1 MNFIRALILLLLLL
15 VSTWII
21 YCFITLPDLSGLGN
35 KTRDPSISVL
45 DDNREIIGSSGD
57 VYAGSS
63 NFSEISENLIRTVVF
78 VEDKRFYSH
87 FGLDIRGL
95 IRAIF
100 YNLKEAR
107 YAQGASTITQQLSKL
122 IFLDSKKT
130 LSRKM
135 RELIIAFY
143 LEYKFTKEDILS
155 MYLNRAYFGSGL
167 YGVKA
172 ASRRYF
178 ASSPEKLN
186 LAESAILAGSL
197 KAPSRL
203 SFLINKDLNIKRAKL
218 IINLLY
224 KENIISES
232 ENILANKNLNS
243 LLLVRKDS
251 EQVKARYFIDWIYT
265 QTPDEILR
273 SKKDLLIKSTLNS
286 RIQKI
291 VNEVVELKL
300 ESENKNIQVAVI
312 VMNYEGAVKAM
323 KGGKDWHFSK
333 FNRATQSKRQVG
345 SIFKTYVYLAALN
358 KGTSINQIMLDTP
371 IVGKEWSP
379 KNFGNKYEGRISIK
393 RAFAKSSNVVAVKLS
408 DMVGRD
414 LIIEEVRKLGVTS
427 KIPNELSMP
436 LGVAAMSLL
445 EVVGSYVPICGEGKP
460 IIPYGIEEINLR
472 NGDSYWKRIKPER
485 KKIISYK
492 VNNNMKRLL
501 REVITKGTGKQLS
514 KLPFTVLGKTGT
526 TQNNRDAWFL
536 GCSKGYVI
544 GVWNGRDD
552 DKSMKNVFGSTLPL
566 SIYKSIAKR
575 I

>member
-1 MNFIRALILLLLLL
+1 MKIIRVIILFLFLSVLLW
-15 VSTWII
+15 VS
-21 YCFITLPDLSGLGN
+21 YCIFTLPDLSGLGN
-35 KTRDPSISVL
+35 KTRSPSISVL
-45 DDNREIIGSSGD
+45 DDNRKIMGSSGD
-57 VYAGSS
+57 VYAGSI
-63 NFSEISENLIRTVVF
+63 NYKGISDNLIKTVVF
-78 VEDKRFYSH
+78 IEDKRFYDH
-87 FGLDIRGL
+87 FGLDLKGIF
-95 IRAIF
+95 RAIF
-100 YNLKEAR
+100 YNIKEAR

-135 RELIIAFY
+135 RELMIAFY

-178 ASSPEKLN
+178 SSSPKKLN
-186 LAESAILAGSL
+186 FAESAILAGSL
-197 KAPSRL
+197 KAPSKL
-203 SFLINKDLNIKRAKL
+203 SFLVNKDLNIKRAKL
-218 IINLLY
+218 IISLLY

-232 ENILANKNLNS
+232 EKNLANNNLDS
-243 LLLVRKDS
+243 LLLERKDF
-251 EQVKARYFIDWIYT
+251 EKVKARYFIDWIYT

-300 ESENKNIQVAVI
+300 ESRDKNIQVAVI

-323 KGGKDWHFSK
+323 KGGKDWNSSK

-358 KGTSINQIMLDTP
+358 KGISINKTMLDTP
-371 IVGKEWSP
+371 IVGQEWSP

-408 DMVGRD
+408 DMTGRD

-436 LGVAAMSLL
+436 LGVATMSLL

-501 REVITKGTGKQLS
+501 RQVIAEGTGKQLS

-566 SIYKSIAKR
+566 SIYKNIAER

>member
-1 MNFIRALILLLLLL
+1 MKFIRLSILLLLL
-15 VSTWII
+15 SAIIWII

-45 DDNREIIGSSGD
+45 DDNRKIIGSTGD

-63 NFSEISENLIRTVVF
+63 NFSEISENLIKTVVF
-78 VEDKRFYSH
+78 VEDKRFYNH
-87 FGLDIRGL
+87 FGIDMRGL

-135 RELIIAFY
+135 RELIIALY
-143 LEYKFTKEDILS
+143 LEYSFTKEDILT

-178 ASSPEKLN
+178 SSSPKKLT
-186 LAESAILAGSL
+186 LAESAILAGTL
-197 KAPSRL
+197 KAPSKL
-203 SFLINKDLNIKRAKL
+203 SFLTNKDLSIKRATL
-218 IINLLY
+218 IINLLF
-224 KENIISES
+224 KENVISES
-232 ENILANKNLNS
+232 EKILANKNLASFSAQRKNTN
-243 LLLVRKDS
+243 LVKT
-251 EQVKARYFIDWIYT
+251 RYFIDWIYT
-265 QTPDEILR
+265 QTPDETLNT
-273 SKKDLLIKSTLNS
+273 KKDLLITSTLNS

-291 VNEVVELKL
+291 VNESVNLNLKNK
-300 ESENKNIQVAVI
+300 NKNIQVAVV
-312 VMNYEGAVKAM
+312 VMNFEGAVKAM
-323 KGGKDWHFSK
+323 KGGKDWNTSK

-358 KGTSINQIMLDTP
+358 QGISLKKTISDSP
-371 IVGKEWSP
+371 IVNEGWSP
-379 KNFGNKYEGRISIK
+379 KNFGDKYEGKISIK
-393 RAFAKSSNVVAVKLS
+393 RAFAKSSNVVAVKLA
-408 DMVGRD
+408 DIVGRD
-414 LIIEEVRKLGVTS
+414 LIIKQVKKLGITS
-427 KIPNELSMP
+427 KITNELSLP
-436 LGVAAMSLL
+436 LGVSEISLL
-445 EVVGSYVPICGEGKP
+445 EVVGSYVPLCGEGKP

-472 NGDSYWKRIKPER
+472 NGESYWKRLKPER
-485 KKIISYK
+485 RKNINHK
-492 VNNNMKRLL
+492 VNNNIKRLL
-501 REVITKGTGKQLS
+501 REVIVQGTGRELS
-514 KLPFTVLGKTGT
+514 KLSFTVLGKTGT
-526 TQNNRDAWFL
+526 TQYNRDAWFI
-536 GCSKGYVI
+536 GCTKGYVI

-566 SIYKSIAKR
+566 SIFKNIAER

>member
-1 MNFIRALILLLLLL
+1 MKIIRVTILLLSL
-15 VSTWII
+15 STVLWIA
-21 YCFITLPDLSGLGN
+21 YCIITLPDLSGLGN
-35 KTRDPSISVL
+35 KTRNPSISVL
-45 DDNREIIGSSGD
+45 DDNRKIIGSSGD
-57 VYAGSS
+57 VYAGSI
-63 NFSEISENLIRTVVF
+63 NHKDISDNLIKTLVF
-78 VEDKRFYSH
+78 IEDKRFYDH
-87 FGLDIRGL
+87 FGLDLKGI
-95 IRAIF
+95 IRAVF
-100 YNLKEAR
+100 YNIKEAR

-143 LEYKFTKEDILS
+143 LEYKFTKDDILT

-178 ASSPEKLN
+178 SSSPVKLN
-186 LAESAILAGSL
+186 LAESAILAGTL
-197 KAPSRL
+197 KAPSKL
-203 SFLINKDLNIKRAKL
+203 SFLVNKDLNIKRAKL
-218 IINLLY
+218 IISLLF

-232 ENILANKNLNS
+232 EKNLANKDLES
-243 LLLVRKDS
+243 LLSERKNS
-251 EQVKARYFIDWIYT
+251 ELVKARYFIDWIYS
-265 QTPDEILR
+265 QTPDEILI

-291 VNEVVELKL
+291 VNEAVELKL
-300 ESENKNIQVAVI
+300 ESRNKNIQVAVI

-323 KGGKDWHFSK
+323 KGGKDWNFSK

-345 SIFKTYVYLAALN
+345 SIFKTYVYLASLN
-358 KGTSINQIMLDTP
+358 KGISINQTMLDTP
-371 IVGKEWSP
+371 IVGQEWSP

-393 RAFAKSSNVVAVKLS
+393 RAFAKSSNVIAVKLS

-414 LIIEEVRKLGVTS
+414 LIIDEVRKLGVTS

-472 NGDSYWKRIKPER
+472 NGDSYWKRLKPER
-485 KKIISYK
+485 KKIISYN

-501 REVITKGTGKQLS
+501 REVIAVGTGKQLS

-566 SIYKSIAKR
+566 SIYKNIAER

>member
-1 MNFIRALILLLLLL
+1 MKILKVSLLLLFSIIIL
-15 VSTWII
+15 WIL
-21 YCFITLPDLSGLGN
+21 YCLITLPNLSGLGN
-35 KTRDPSISVL
+35 KTRTPSISVL
-45 DDNREIIGSSGD
+45 DDNRKIIGSSGD
-57 VYAGSS
+57 VYAGSI
-63 NFSEISENLIRTVVF
+63 NHKDISDNLIKTLVF
-78 VEDKRFYSH
+78 IEDKRFYDH
-87 FGLDIRGL
+87 FGLDLKGI
-95 IRAIF
+95 IRAVF
-100 YNLKEAR
+100 YNIKEAR

-143 LEYKFTKEDILS
+143 LEYKFTKDDILT

-178 ASSPEKLN
+178 SSSPVKLN
-186 LAESAILAGSL
+186 LAESAILAGTL
-197 KAPSRL
+197 KAPSKL
-203 SFLINKDLNIKRAKL
+203 SFLVNKDLNIKRAKL
-218 IINLLY
+218 IISLLF

-232 ENILANKNLNS
+232 EKNLANKDLES
-243 LLLVRKDS
+243 LLSERKNS
-251 EQVKARYFIDWIYT
+251 ELVKARYFIDWIYS
-265 QTPDEILR
+265 QTPDEILI

-291 VNEVVELKL
+291 VNEAVELKL
-300 ESENKNIQVAVI
+300 ESRNKNIQVAVI
-312 VMNYEGAVKAM
+312 VMNFEGAVKAM
-323 KGGKDWHFSK
+323 KGGKDWNFSK

-345 SIFKTYVYLAALN
+345 SIFKTYVYLASLN
-358 KGTSINQIMLDTP
+358 KGISINQTMLDTP
-371 IVGKEWSP
+371 IVGQEWSP

-393 RAFAKSSNVVAVKLS
+393 RAFAKSSNVIAVKLS

-414 LIIEEVRKLGVTS
+414 LIIDEVRKLGVTS

-472 NGDSYWKRIKPER
+472 NGDSYWKRLKPER
-485 KKIISYK
+485 KKIISYN

-501 REVITKGTGKQLS
+501 REVIAVGTGKQLS

>member
-1 MNFIRALILLLLLL
+1 MKIIRLLVLLLFL
-15 VSTWII
+15 STFLWVF

-35 KTRDPSISVL
+35 KTRAPSISVL
-45 DDNREIIGSSGD
+45 NDDRKIMGSSGD
-57 VYAGSS
+57 VYAGSI
-63 NFSEISENLIRTVVF
+63 NYLDISENLIKAVVLI
-78 VEDKRFYSH
+78 EDKRFYDH
-87 FGLDIRGL
+87 FGLDVKGI

-100 YNLKEAR
+100 YNIKEGR

-143 LEYKFTKEDILS
+143 LEYKFTKEDILT

-178 ASSPEKLN
+178 ANSPDKLN

-197 KAPSRL
+197 KAPSKL
-203 SFLINKDLNIKRAKL
+203 SFLANKDLNIKRAKL
-218 IINLLY
+218 IINLLF

-232 ENILANKNLNS
+232 EKNLANKDLDV
-243 LLLVRKDS
+243 LLSQKKKL

-291 VNEVVELKL
+291 VNEAIELKL
-300 ESENKNIQVAVI
+300 ENRNKNIQVAVV

-323 KGGKDWHFSK
+323 KGGKDWNTSK
-333 FNRATQSKRQVG
+333 FNRTTQSKRQVG

-358 KGTSINQIMLDTP
+358 KGISINQTMLDTP
-371 IVGKEWSP
+371 IVSEDWSP

-408 DMVGRD
+408 DIVGRD
-414 LIIEEVRKLGVTS
+414 LIIEQVRKLGVTS

-436 LGVAAMSLL
+436 LGVATMSLL
-445 EVVGSYVPICGEGKP
+445 EVAGSYVPLCGEGKP
-460 IIPYGIEEINLR
+460 VIPYGIEEINLR
-472 NGDSYWKRIKPER
+472 NGDSYWKRVKPER
-485 KKIISYK
+485 KKIIS
-492 VNNNMKRLL
+492 NNINKNMKRLL
-501 REVITKGTGKQLS
+501 KEVIFQGTGKQLS

-526 TQNNRDAWFL
+526 TQNNRDAWFV

-566 SIYKSIAKR
+566 SIFKKIAER

>member
-1 MNFIRALILLLLLL
+1 MRFIKVIIALLFLSAIL
-15 VSTWII
+15 WIF
-21 YCFITLPDLSGLGN
+21 YCIVTLPDLAGLGN
-35 KTRDPSISVL
+35 KTRTPSISVL
-45 DDNREIIGSSGD
+45 DDDRKIMGSSGD
-57 VYAGSS
+57 VYAGSTMYKD
-63 NFSEISENLIRTVVF
+63 ISKNLINTVVF
-78 VEDKRFYSH
+78 IEDRRFYNH
-87 FGLDIRGL
+87 FGLDTKGI

-100 YNLKEAR
+100 YNIKEAR

-135 RELIIAFY
+135 KELIIAFY
-143 LEYKFTKEDILS
+143 LEYKYTKEDILT

-178 ASSPEKLN
+178 SNSPKNLS
-186 LAESAILAGSL
+186 LAESAILAGTL

-203 SFLINKDLNIKRAKL
+203 SFIANKDLNIKRAKL
-218 IINLLY
+218 IISLLF

-232 ENILANKNLNS
+232 EKNVANKELER
-243 LLLVRKDS
+243 LLFKRKNF
-251 EQVKARYFIDWIYT
+251 EQIKARYFIDWIYS

-291 VNEVVELKL
+291 INEVVDLKL
-300 ESENKNIQVAVI
+300 ESRDKNIQVAVI
-312 VMNYEGAVKAM
+312 VMNFDGAVKAM
-323 KGGKDWHFSK
+323 KGGKDWNISK
-333 FNRATQSKRQVG
+333 FNRASQSKRQVG

-358 KGTSINQIMLDTP
+358 NGTSINKVMLDTP
-371 IVGKEWSP
+371 IVSQEWSP
-379 KNFGNKYEGRISIK
+379 NNFGNKYEGRISIK
-393 RAFAKSSNVVAVKLS
+393 RAFAKSSNVVAVKIS
-408 DMVGRD
+408 DIVGRD
-414 LIIEEVRKLGVTS
+414 LIIEQVKKLGVTS

-436 LGVAAMSLL
+436 LGVATMSLL

-460 IIPYGIEEINLR
+460 IIPYGIEEISLR
-472 NGDSYWKRIKPER
+472 NGDSYWKRVKPER

-501 REVITKGTGKQLS
+501 REVVVQGTAKQLN
-514 KLPFTVLGKTGT
+514 KLPFTVIGKTGT
-526 TQNNRDAWFL
+526 TQNNRDAWFI

-566 SIYKSIAKR
+566 SIYKNIIER

>member
-1 MNFIRALILLLLLL
+1 MKIIKVIILLLFL
-15 VSTWII
+15 STISWFF
-21 YCFITLPDLSGLGN
+21 YCSITLPNLSGLGN
-35 KTRDPSISVL
+35 KTRTPSISVL
-45 DDNREIIGSSGD
+45 DDDRKIMGSSGD
-57 VYAGSS
+57 VYAGSTKY
-63 NFSEISENLIRTVVF
+63 EDISKNLIKAVVLI
-78 VEDKRFYSH
+78 EDKRFYNH
-87 FGLDIRGL
+87 FGLDIKG
-95 IRAIF
+95 IVRAIF
-100 YNLKEAR
+100 YNIKEGR

-143 LEYKFTKEDILS
+143 LEYKFTKEDILT

-178 ASSPEKLN
+178 SNSPENLN
-186 LAESAILAGSL
+186 LAESAILAGTL
-197 KAPSRL
+197 KAPSKL
-203 SFLINKDLNIKRAKL
+203 SFLANKDLSIKRAKL
-218 IINLLY
+218 IIGLLF

-232 ENILANKNLNS
+232 EKNLANKELDS
-243 LLLVRKDS
+243 LLLERKNS
-251 EQVKARYFIDWIYT
+251 KQVKARYFIDWIYT
-265 QTPDEILR
+265 QTPDEFLKA
-273 SKKDLLIKSTLNS
+273 KKDLLIKSTLNS

-291 VNEVVELKL
+291 VNEVVDLKL
-300 ESENKNIQVAVI
+300 ESRNKKIQVAVI

-323 KGGKDWHFSK
+323 KGGKDWNISK

-358 KGTSINQIMLDTP
+358 KGISINKVMLDTP
-371 IVGKEWSP
+371 IISQEWSP

-408 DMVGRD
+408 DTVGRD
-414 LIIEEVRKLGVTS
+414 LIIEQVRKLGVTS
-427 KIPNELSMP
+427 EIPNELSMP

-460 IIPYGIEEINLR
+460 TIPYGIEEINLR
-472 NGDSYWKRIKPER
+472 NGDSYWKRVKPER
-485 KKIISYK
+485 KKIISFK
-492 VNNNMKRLL
+492 VNSNMKRLL
-501 REVITKGTGKQLS
+501 REVIAQGTGKQLS

-526 TQNNRDAWFL
+526 TQNNRDAWFV

-566 SIYKSIAKR
+566 SIYKNIAEK

>member
-1 MNFIRALILLLLLL
+1 MKTIKVIILLLFLSTLL
-15 VSTWII
+15 WIF
-21 YCFITLPDLSGLGN
+21 YCILTLPDLSGLGN
-35 KTRDPSISVL
+35 KTRNPSISVL
-45 DDNREIIGSSGD
+45 DDKRKIIGSSGD
-57 VYAGSS
+57 VYAGITSYKD
-63 NFSEISENLIRTVVF
+63 ISDNLIKAVVF
-78 VEDKRFYSH
+78 IEDKRFYEH
-87 FGLDIRGL
+87 FGLDFKGIV
-95 IRAIF
+95 RAIF
-100 YNLKEAR
+100 YNIQEAR

-143 LEYKFTKEDILS
+143 LEYKFTKEDILT

-178 ASSPEKLN
+178 SNSPKKLN
-186 LAESAILAGSL
+186 LAESAILAGTL
-197 KAPSRL
+197 KAPSKL
-203 SFLINKDLNIKRAKL
+203 SFLVNKDLNIKRAKL
-218 IINLLY
+218 IISLLF
-224 KENIISES
+224 KENIISET
-232 ENILANKNLNS
+232 EKNLAYKDLDS
-243 LLLVRKDS
+243 LFLKRKNL
-251 EQVKARYFIDWIYT
+251 EQVKSRYFIDWIYT
-265 QTPDEILR
+265 QTPNEILR

-286 RIQKI
+286 RTQKI
-291 VNEVVELKL
+291 VNEVVESKL
-300 ESENKNIQVAVI
+300 DSINKNIQVAVI
-312 VMNYEGAVKAM
+312 VMTYDGAVKAM
-323 KGGKDWHFSK
+323 KGGKDWNFSK

-358 KGTSINQIMLDTP
+358 KGASINQTIFDTP
-371 IVGKEWSP
+371 IVSQDWSP
-379 KNFGNKYEGRISIK
+379 KNFGNKYEGKISLE

-414 LIIEEVRKLGVTS
+414 FIIEEARKLGITS

-445 EVVGSYVPICGEGKP
+445 EVVGSYVPICGKGKP

-472 NGDSYWKRIKPER
+472 NGDSYWKRVKPER
-485 KKIISYK
+485 KKIISYNI
-492 VNNNMKRLL
+492 NNNMKRLL
-501 REVITKGTGKQLS
+501 RKVVTQGTGKQLS

-526 TQNNRDAWFL
+526 TQNNRDAWFV

-566 SIYKSIAKR
+566 SIYKSIAER

>member
-1 MNFIRALILLLLLL
+1 MKTIKVIILLLFLSTLL
-15 VSTWII
+15 WIF
-21 YCFITLPDLSGLGN
+21 YCIITLPDLSGLGN
-35 KTRDPSISVL
+35 KTRNPSISVL
-45 DDNREIIGSSGD
+45 DDKRKIIGSSGD
-57 VYAGSS
+57 VYAGITSYKD
-63 NFSEISENLIRTVVF
+63 ISDNLIKAVVF
-78 VEDKRFYSH
+78 IEDKRFYEH
-87 FGLDIRGL
+87 FGLDFKGIV
-95 IRAIF
+95 RAIF
-100 YNLKEAR
+100 YNIQEAR

-143 LEYKFTKEDILS
+143 LEYKFTKEDILT

-178 ASSPEKLN
+178 SNSPKKLN
-186 LAESAILAGSL
+186 LAESAILAGTL
-197 KAPSRL
+197 KAPSKL
-203 SFLINKDLNIKRAKL
+203 SFLVNKDLNIKRAKL
-218 IINLLY
+218 IISLLF
-224 KENIISES
+224 KENIISET
-232 ENILANKNLNS
+232 EKNLAYKDLDS
-243 LLLVRKDS
+243 LFLKRKNL
-251 EQVKARYFIDWIYT
+251 EKVKARYFIDWIYT
-265 QTPDEILR
+265 QTPNEILR

-286 RIQKI
+286 RTQKI
-291 VNEVVELKL
+291 VNEVVEVKL
-300 ESENKNIQVAVI
+300 DSINKNIQVAVI
-312 VMNYEGAVKAM
+312 VMNDDGAVKAM
-323 KGGKDWHFSK
+323 KGGKDWNFSK

-358 KGTSINQIMLDTP
+358 KGTSINQTMFDTP
-371 IVGKEWSP
+371 IVSQEWSP
-379 KNFGNKYEGRISIK
+379 KNFGNKYEGKISLE

-414 LIIEEVRKLGVTS
+414 FIIEEARKLGITS

-445 EVVGSYVPICGEGKP
+445 EVVGSYVPICGKGKP

-472 NGDSYWKRIKPER
+472 NGDSYWKRVKPER
-485 KKIISYK
+485 KKIIGYN

-501 REVITKGTGKQLS
+501 RKVVTQGTGKQLS

-526 TQNNRDAWFL
+526 TQNNRDAWFV

-566 SIYKSIAKR
+566 SIYKSIAER

>member
-1 MNFIRALILLLLLL
+1 MQIIRVIILLLFLSALSW
-15 VSTWII
+15 VF
-21 YCFITLPDLSGLGN
+21 YCIITLPALSGLGN
-35 KTRDPSISVL
+35 KTRAPSISVL
-45 DDNREIIGSSGD
+45 DEDRKIIGSSGD
-57 VYAGSS
+57 VYAGSI
-63 NFSEISENLIRTVVF
+63 NYKDISDNLIKTVVF
-78 VEDKRFYSH
+78 IEDKRFYDH
-87 FGLDIRGL
+87 FGLDIKGI

-100 YNLKEAR
+100 YNIKEAR

-143 LEYKFTKEDILS
+143 LEYKFTKQDILT
-155 MYLNRAYFGSGL
+155 MYLNRVYFGSGL

-172 ASRRYF
+172 ASKRYF
-178 ASSPEKLN
+178 SSSPEKLN
-186 LAESAILAGSL
+186 LAEAAILAGTL
-197 KAPSRL
+197 KAPSKL
-203 SFLINKDLNIKRAKL
+203 SFLANKDLSIKRAKL
-218 IINLLY
+218 IISLLF
-224 KENIISES
+224 KENIITES
-232 ENILANKNLNS
+232 EKNLANKDLDS
-243 LLLVRKDS
+243 LLSERKNS
-251 EQVKARYFIDWIYT
+251 EQIKARYFIDWIYT
-265 QTPDEILR
+265 QTPNEILR

-291 VNEVVELKL
+291 VNEVVALKL
-300 ESENKNIQVAVI
+300 ENRNKNIQVAVI

-323 KGGKDWHFSK
+323 KGGKNWNFSK

-358 KGTSINQIMLDTP
+358 QGTSINQIMLDTP
-371 IVGKEWSP
+371 IAGRDWSP

-408 DMVGRD
+408 EMVGRD
-414 LIIEEVRKLGVTS
+414 LIIKEVRKLGITS
-427 KIPNELSMP
+427 KIPDELSMP
-436 LGVAAMSLL
+436 LGVATMSLL
-445 EVVGSYVPICGEGKP
+445 EVVGSYAPICGEGKP
-460 IIPYGIEEINLR
+460 IIPFGIKEIKLR
-472 NGDSYWKRIKPER
+472 NGDSYWKRVKPER
-485 KKIISYK
+485 EKIISYN

-501 REVITKGTGKQLS
+501 REVVAQGTGKQLS
-514 KLPFTVLGKTGT
+514 KLPFKVLGKTGT
-526 TQNNRDAWFL
+526 TQNNRDAWFV

-566 SIYKSIAKR
+566 SIYKNIAER

>member
-1 MNFIRALILLLLLL
+1 MKIIRVIILLLFLSTLLW
-15 VSTWII
+15 VS
-21 YCFITLPDLSGLGN
+21 YCIVTLPDLSGLGN
-35 KTRDPSISVL
+35 KTRNPSISVL
-45 DDNREIIGSSGD
+45 DDNRKIMGSTGD
-57 VYAGSS
+57 VYAGSI
-63 NFSEISENLIRTVVF
+63 NYKDISDNLIKAVVF
-78 VEDKRFYSH
+78 VEDKRFYDH
-87 FGLDIRGL
+87 FGLDLKGIV
-95 IRAIF
+95 RAIF
-100 YNLKEAR
+100 YNIKEAR

-135 RELIIAFY
+135 RELIISFY
-143 LEYKFTKEDILS
+143 LEYKFTKEDILT

-178 ASSPEKLN
+178 SNPPEKLN
-186 LAESAILAGSL
+186 LAESAILAGTL
-197 KAPSRL
+197 KAPSKL
-203 SFLINKDLNIKRAKL
+203 SFLVNKDLNIKRAKL
-218 IINLLY
+218 IISLLY

-232 ENILANKNLNS
+232 EKSLANKDLDA
-243 LLLVRKDS
+243 LLSERKNS
-251 EQVKARYFIDWIYT
+251 EQVKARYFIDWLYT
-265 QTPDEILR
+265 QTPGEILR

-300 ESENKNIQVAVI
+300 ERRDKNIQVAVV
-312 VMNYEGAVKAM
+312 VMNYEGAIKAM
-323 KGGKDWHFSK
+323 KGGKDWNVSK

-358 KGTSINQIMLDTP
+358 KGISINQTMLDTP
-371 IVGKEWSP
+371 IVGQEWSP

-393 RAFAKSSNVVAVKLS
+393 RAFAKSSNVIAVKIS

-445 EVVGSYVPICGEGKP
+445 EVVGSYVPLCGKGKP
-460 IIPYGIEEINLR
+460 IIPYGIKEINLR
-472 NGDSYWKRIKPER
+472 NGDSYWKRLKPER
-485 KKIISYK
+485 KKIISYT
-492 VNNNMKRLL
+492 VNSNMKKLL
-501 REVITKGTGKQLS
+501 REVIAEGTGKQLS

-566 SIYKSIAKR
+566 SIYKNIAER

>member
-1 MNFIRALILLLLLL
+1 MKIIRVTILLLSL
-15 VSTWII
+15 STVLWIA
-21 YCFITLPDLSGLGN
+21 YCIITLPDLSGLGN
-35 KTRDPSISVL
+35 KTRNPSISVL
-45 DDNREIIGSSGD
+45 DDNRKIIGSSGD
-57 VYAGSS
+57 VYAGSI
-63 NFSEISENLIRTVVF
+63 NHKDISDNLIKTLVF
-78 VEDKRFYSH
+78 IEDKRFYDH
-87 FGLDIRGL
+87 FGLDLKGI
-95 IRAIF
+95 IRAVF
-100 YNLKEAR
+100 YNIKEAR

-143 LEYKFTKEDILS
+143 LEYKFTKDDILT

-178 ASSPEKLN
+178 SSSPVKLN
-186 LAESAILAGSL
+186 LAESAILAGTL
-197 KAPSRL
+197 KAPSKL
-203 SFLINKDLNIKRAKL
+203 SFLVNKDLNIKRAKL
-218 IINLLY
+218 IISLLF

-232 ENILANKNLNS
+232 EKNLANKDLES
-243 LLLVRKDS
+243 LLSERKNS
-251 EQVKARYFIDWIYT
+251 ELVKARYFIDWIYS
-265 QTPDEILR
+265 QTPDEILI

-291 VNEVVELKL
+291 VNEAVELKL
-300 ESENKNIQVAVI
+300 ESRNKNIQVAVI
-312 VMNYEGAVKAM
+312 VMNFEGAVKAM
-323 KGGKDWHFSK
+323 KGGKDWNFSK

-345 SIFKTYVYLAALN
+345 SIFKTYVYLASLN
-358 KGTSINQIMLDTP
+358 KGISINQTMLDTP
-371 IVGKEWSP
+371 IVGQEWSP

-393 RAFAKSSNVVAVKLS
+393 RAFAKSSNVIAVKLS

-414 LIIEEVRKLGVTS
+414 LIIDEVRKLGVTS

-472 NGDSYWKRIKPER
+472 NGDSYWKRLKPER
-485 KKIISYK
+485 KKIISYN

-501 REVITKGTGKQLS
+501 REVIAVGTGKQLS

-566 SIYKSIAKR
+566 SIYKNIAER

>member
-1 MNFIRALILLLLLL
+1 MKTIKVIILLLFLSALL
-15 VSTWII
+15 WIF
-21 YCFITLPDLSGLGN
+21 YCIITLPDLSGLGN
-35 KTRDPSISVL
+35 KTRKPSISVL
-45 DDNREIIGSSGD
+45 DDDRKIMGSSGD
-57 VYAGSS
+57 VYAGST
-63 NFSEISENLIRTVVF
+63 NFKDISDNLIKAVIHI
-78 VEDKRFYSH
+78 EDKRFYEH
-87 FGLDIRGL
+87 FGLDFKGIV
-95 IRAIF
+95 RAIF
-100 YNLKEAR
+100 YNIQEVR

-135 RELIIAFY
+135 RELIIALY
-143 LEYKFTKEDILS
+143 LEYKFTKEDILT

-178 ASSPEKLN
+178 SNSPKKLN
-186 LAESAILAGSL
+186 LAESAILAGTL
-197 KAPSRL
+197 KAPSKL
-203 SFLINKDLNIKRAKL
+203 SFLVNKDLNIKRAKL
-218 IINLLY
+218 IISLLF
-224 KENIISES
+224 KENIISET
-232 ENILANKNLNS
+232 EKNLANKDLDS
-243 LLLVRKDS
+243 LLLKS
-251 EQVKARYFIDWIYT
+251 KNLEQVKARYFIDWIYT
-265 QTPDEILR
+265 QTPDEILK

-291 VNEVVELKL
+291 VNEVVESKL
-300 ESENKNIQVAVI
+300 ESKNKNIQVAVI
-312 VMNYEGAVKAM
+312 VMNYDGAVKAM
-323 KGGKDWHFSK
+323 KGGKDWNFSK

-358 KGTSINQIMLDTP
+358 KGTSINQTMLDTP
-371 IVGKEWSP
+371 IVSQDWSP
-379 KNFGNKYEGRISIK
+379 KNFGNKYEGRISIE

-445 EVVGSYVPICGEGKP
+445 EVVGSYVPICGKGRP

-472 NGDSYWKRIKPER
+472 NGDNYWKRLKPER
-485 KKIISYK
+485 KKIISYN

-501 REVITKGTGKQLS
+501 RKVVTQGTGKQLS

-526 TQNNRDAWFL
+526 TQNNRDAWFI

-552 DKSMKNVFGSTLPL
+552 DKSMKNIFGSTLPL
-566 SIYKSIAKR
+566 TIYKSIAER

>member
-1 MNFIRALILLLLLL
+1 MKIVRVIIFLLFLSALLWVL
-15 VSTWII
+15 
-21 YCFITLPDLSGLGN
+21 YCIITLPDLSGLGN
-35 KTRDPSISVL
+35 KTRAPSISVL
-45 DDNREIIGSSGD
+45 DDDRKLIGSSGD
-57 VYAGSS
+57 VYAGSA
-63 NFSEISENLIRTVVF
+63 NYKDISDNLIKAVVF
-78 VEDKRFYSH
+78 IEDKRFYDH
-87 FGLDIRGL
+87 FGLDLKGIL
-95 IRAIF
+95 RAIF
-100 YNLKEAR
+100 YNIKKAR

-143 LEYKFTKEDILS
+143 LEYKFSKEDILT

-178 ASSPEKLN
+178 SNSPEKLN
-186 LAESAILAGSL
+186 LAESAILAGTL
-197 KAPSRL
+197 KAPSKL
-203 SFLINKDLNIKRAKL
+203 SFLVNKDLNIKRAKL
-218 IINLLY
+218 IIRLLF

-232 ENILANKNLNS
+232 EKTLANKDLD
-243 LLLVRKDS
+243 LLLSERKNP
-251 EQVKARYFIDWIYT
+251 EKVKARYFIDWIYT

-291 VNEVVELKL
+291 VNDAVELKL
-300 ESENKNIQVAVI
+300 EASNKKIQVAVI

-323 KGGKDWHFSK
+323 KGGKDWNLSM

-358 KGTSINQIMLDTP
+358 KGTSINQTMLDTP
-371 IVGKEWSP
+371 IVGQEWSP
-379 KNFGNKYEGRISIK
+379 KNFGNRYEGKISIK
-393 RAFAKSSNVVAVKLS
+393 RAFAKSSNVIAVKLS
-408 DMVGRD
+408 NMVGRD
-414 LIIEEVRKLGVTS
+414 LIIKEVRKLGVTS
-427 KIPNELSMP
+427 NIPNELSMP

-460 IIPYGIEEINLR
+460 IIPYGIEEISLR
-472 NGDSYWKRIKPER
+472 NGDSYWKRLKPER
-485 KKIISYK
+485 KKIISNN
-492 VNNNMKRLL
+492 VNKNMKRLL
-501 REVITKGTGKQLS
+501 REVTTQGTGKQLS

-566 SIYKSIAKR
+566 SIYKNIAER

>member
-1 MNFIRALILLLLLL
+1 MKFIRVIILLLFL
-15 VSTWII
+15 STLSWVF
-21 YCFITLPDLSGLGN
+21 YCIITLPDLSGLGN
-35 KTRDPSISVL
+35 KTRKPSISVL
-45 DDNREIIGSSGD
+45 DDDRKIMGSSGD
-57 VYAGSS
+57 VYAGST
-63 NFSEISENLIRTVVF
+63 NYKDISDNLIKAVVF
-78 VEDKRFYSH
+78 MEDKRFHEH
-87 FGLDIRGL
+87 FGLDFKGIV
-95 IRAIF
+95 RAIF
-100 YNLKEAR
+100 YNIKEAR

-143 LEYKFTKEDILS
+143 LEYKFTKEDILT

-178 ASSPEKLN
+178 SNSPKKLS
-186 LAESAILAGSL
+186 LAESAILAGTL
-197 KAPSRL
+197 KAPSKL
-203 SFLINKDLNIKRAKL
+203 SFLVNKDLNIKRAKL
-218 IINLLY
+218 IISLLY

-232 ENILANKNLNS
+232 EKNLANNNLDS
-243 LLLVRKDS
+243 LLLERKDF
-251 EQVKARYFIDWIYT
+251 EKVKARYFIDWIYT

-300 ESENKNIQVAVI
+300 ESRDKNIQVAVI

-323 KGGKDWHFSK
+323 KGGKDWNSSK

-358 KGTSINQIMLDTP
+358 KGISINKTMLDTP
-371 IVGKEWSP
+371 IVGQEWSP

-436 LGVAAMSLL
+436 LGVAEMSLL

-472 NGDSYWKRIKPER
+472 NGDSYWKRLKPER
-485 KKIISYK
+485 KKIMSYN

-501 REVITKGTGKQLS
+501 REVIAEGTGKQLS

-566 SIYKSIAKR
+566 SIYKNIAER

>member
-1 MNFIRALILLLLLL
+1 MKTIRVIILLLFLSALL
-15 VSTWII
+15 WIS
-21 YCFITLPDLSGLGN
+21 YCLITLPDLSGLGN
-35 KTRDPSISVL
+35 KTRKPSISVL
-45 DDNREIIGSSGD
+45 DDNRKIMGSSGD
-57 VYAGSS
+57 VYAGSIDYKD
-63 NFSEISENLIRTVVF
+63 ISDNLIKTVVF
-78 VEDKRFYSH
+78 IEDKRFYDH
-87 FGLDIRGL
+87 FGLDLKGI

-100 YNLKEAR
+100 YNIKEAR

-143 LEYKFTKEDILS
+143 LEYKFTKEDILT

-178 ASSPEKLN
+178 SAAPENLN

-197 KAPSRL
+197 KAPSKL
-203 SFLINKDLNIKRAKL
+203 SFLVNKDLNIKRAKL
-218 IINLLY
+218 IISLLF

-232 ENILANKNLNS
+232 EKNLANKDLD
-243 LLLVRKDS
+243 LLLSQRKKS

-300 ESENKNIQVAVI
+300 ENRNENIQVAVL

-323 KGGKDWHFSK
+323 KGGKDWNISK

-345 SIFKTYVYLAALN
+345 SIFKTYVYLTALN
-358 KGTSINQIMLDTP
+358 KGTSINKIMFDTP
-371 IVGKEWSP
+371 IVGEEWSP

-408 DMVGRD
+408 DIVGRD
-414 LIIEEVRKLGVTS
+414 LIIEQVRKLGVTS
-427 KIPNELSMP
+427 KIPNQLSMP
-436 LGVAAMSLL
+436 LGVATMSLL
-445 EVVGSYVPICGEGKP
+445 EVVGSYVPLCGEGKP

-472 NGDSYWKRIKPER
+472 NGNSYWKRVKPER
-485 KKIISYK
+485 KKIIRK
-492 VNNNMKRLL
+492 NVNNNMKTLL
-501 REVITKGTGKQLS
+501 REVVSQGTAKELS

-526 TQNNRDAWFL
+526 TQNNRDAWFV

-552 DKSMKNVFGSTLPL
+552 DRSMKNIFGSTLPL
-566 SIYKSIAKR
+566 SIYKKIVER

>member
-1 MNFIRALILLLLLL
+1 MKTIKVIILLLFLSTLL
-15 VSTWII
+15 WIF
-21 YCFITLPDLSGLGN
+21 YCILTLPDLSGLGN
-35 KTRDPSISVL
+35 KTRNPSISVL
-45 DDNREIIGSSGD
+45 DDKRKIIGSSGD
-57 VYAGSS
+57 VYAGITSYKD
-63 NFSEISENLIRTVVF
+63 ISDNLIKAVVF
-78 VEDKRFYSH
+78 IEDKRFYEH
-87 FGLDIRGL
+87 FGLDFKGIV
-95 IRAIF
+95 RAIF
-100 YNLKEAR
+100 YNIQEAR

-143 LEYKFTKEDILS
+143 LEYKFTKEDILT

-178 ASSPEKLN
+178 SNSPKKLN
-186 LAESAILAGSL
+186 LAESAILAGTL
-197 KAPSRL
+197 KAPSKL
-203 SFLINKDLNIKRAKL
+203 SFLVNKDLNIKRAKL
-218 IINLLY
+218 IISLLF
-224 KENIISES
+224 KENIISET
-232 ENILANKNLNS
+232 EKNLAYKDLDS
-243 LLLVRKDS
+243 LFLKRKNL

-265 QTPDEILR
+265 QTPNEILR

-286 RIQKI
+286 KTQKI
-291 VNEVVELKL
+291 VNEVVESKL
-300 ESENKNIQVAVI
+300 DSINKNIQVAVI
-312 VMNYEGAVKAM
+312 VMTYDGAVKAM
-323 KGGKDWHFSK
+323 KGGKDWNFSK

-358 KGTSINQIMLDTP
+358 KGASINQTIFDTP
-371 IVGKEWSP
+371 IVSQDWSP
-379 KNFGNKYEGRISIK
+379 KNFGNKYEGKISLE

-414 LIIEEVRKLGVTS
+414 FIIEEARKLGITS

-445 EVVGSYVPICGEGKP
+445 EVVGSYVPICGKGKP

-472 NGDSYWKRIKPER
+472 NGDSYWKRVKPER
-485 KKIISYK
+485 KKIISYNI
-492 VNNNMKRLL
+492 NNNMKRLL
-501 REVITKGTGKQLS
+501 RKVVTQGTGKQLS

-526 TQNNRDAWFL
+526 TQNNRDAWFV

-566 SIYKSIAKR
+566 SIYKSIAER

>member
-1 MNFIRALILLLLLL
+1 MKTIKVIILLLFLSTLL
-15 VSTWII
+15 WIF
-21 YCFITLPDLSGLGN
+21 YCIITLPDLSGLGN
-35 KTRDPSISVL
+35 KTRNPSISVL
-45 DDNREIIGSSGD
+45 DDKRKIIGSSGD
-57 VYAGSS
+57 VYAGITSYKD
-63 NFSEISENLIRTVVF
+63 ISDNLIKAVVF
-78 VEDKRFYSH
+78 IEDKRFYEH
-87 FGLDIRGL
+87 FGLDFKGIV
-95 IRAIF
+95 RAIF
-100 YNLKEAR
+100 YNIQEAR

-143 LEYKFTKEDILS
+143 LEYKFTKEDILT

-178 ASSPEKLN
+178 SNSPKKLN
-186 LAESAILAGSL
+186 LAESAILAGTL
-197 KAPSRL
+197 KAPSKL
-203 SFLINKDLNIKRAKL
+203 SFLVNKDLNIKRAKL
-218 IINLLY
+218 IISLLF
-224 KENIISES
+224 KENIISET
-232 ENILANKNLNS
+232 EKNLAYKDLDS
-243 LLLVRKDS
+243 LFLKRKNL
-251 EQVKARYFIDWIYT
+251 EKVKARYFIDWIYT
-265 QTPDEILR
+265 QTPNEILR

-286 RIQKI
+286 RTQKI
-291 VNEVVELKL
+291 VNEVVEVKL
-300 ESENKNIQVAVI
+300 DSINKNIQVAVI
-312 VMNYEGAVKAM
+312 VMNYDGAVKAM
-323 KGGKDWHFSK
+323 KGGKDWNFSK

-358 KGTSINQIMLDTP
+358 KGTSINQTMFDTP
-371 IVGKEWSP
+371 IVSQEWSP
-379 KNFGNKYEGRISIK
+379 KNFGNKYEGKISLE
-393 RAFAKSSNVVAVKLS
+393 RAFAKSSNVIAVKLS

-414 LIIEEVRKLGVTS
+414 FIIEEARKLGITS

-445 EVVGSYVPICGEGKP
+445 EVVGSYVPICGKGKP

-472 NGDSYWKRIKPER
+472 NGDSYWKRVKPER
-485 KKIISYK
+485 KKIIGYN

-501 REVITKGTGKQLS
+501 RKVVTQGTGKQLS

-526 TQNNRDAWFL
+526 TQNNRDAWFV

-566 SIYKSIAKR
+566 SIYKSIAER

>member
-1 MNFIRALILLLLLL
+1 MKTIKVIILLLFLSALFW
-15 VSTWII
+15 VF
-21 YCFITLPDLSGLGN
+21 YCIVTLPDLSGLGN
-35 KTRDPSISVL
+35 KTRNPSISVL
-45 DDNREIIGSSGD
+45 DDDRKIMGSSGD
-57 VYAGSS
+57 VYAGSI
-63 NFSEISENLIRTVVF
+63 NFKDISDNLTKAVVLI
-78 VEDKRFYSH
+78 EDKRFYEH
-87 FGLDIRGL
+87 FGLDFKGIV
-95 IRAIF
+95 RAIF
-100 YNLKEAR
+100 YNIKEAR

-143 LEYKFTKEDILS
+143 LEYKFTKEDILT

-178 ASSPEKLN
+178 SNSPENLN
-186 LAESAILAGSL
+186 LAEAAILAGTL

-203 SFLINKDLNIKRAKL
+203 SFLVNKELNIKRAKL
-218 IINLLY
+218 IINLLF
-224 KENIISES
+224 KENIISET
-232 ENILANKNLNS
+232 EKNLANKDLDS
-243 LLLVRKDS
+243 LLLKRKNF

-273 SKKDLLIKSTLNS
+273 TKKDLLVKSTLNS
-286 RIQKI
+286 RVQKI
-291 VNEVVELKL
+291 VNQVVESKL
-300 ESENKNIQVAVI
+300 ESRNKNIQVAVI
-312 VMNYEGAVKAM
+312 VMNYDGAIKAM
-323 KGGKDWHFSK
+323 KGGKDWNISK

-358 KGTSINQIMLDTP
+358 KGISVSQTMLDTP
-371 IVGKEWSP
+371 IVGQEWSP
-379 KNFGNKYEGRISIK
+379 KNFGNKYEGRISIE
-393 RAFAKSSNVVAVKLS
+393 RAFAKSSNVVAVKLA

-414 LIIEEVRKLGVTS
+414 LIIEELRKLGVTS

-436 LGVAAMSLL
+436 LGVAEMSLL
-445 EVVGSYVPICGEGKP
+445 EVVGSYVPICGKGKP

-472 NGDSYWKRIKPER
+472 NGDNYWKRLNPER
-485 KKIISYK
+485 KKIISYD

-501 REVITKGTGKQLS
+501 RKVVTQGTGQQLS

-526 TQNNRDAWFL
+526 TQNNRDAWFI

-566 SIYKSIAKR
+566 SIYKNIVER

>member
-1 MNFIRALILLLLLL
+1 MKTIKVIILLLFLSALFW
-15 VSTWII
+15 VF
-21 YCFITLPDLSGLGN
+21 YCIVTLPDLSGLGN
-35 KTRDPSISVL
+35 KTRNPSISVL
-45 DDNREIIGSSGD
+45 DDDRKIMGSSGD
-57 VYAGSS
+57 VYAGSI
-63 NFSEISENLIRTVVF
+63 NFKDISDNLTKAVVLI
-78 VEDKRFYSH
+78 EDKRFYEH
-87 FGLDIRGL
+87 FGLDFKGIV
-95 IRAIF
+95 RAIF
-100 YNLKEAR
+100 YNIKEGR

-143 LEYKFTKEDILS
+143 LEYKFTKEDILT

-178 ASSPEKLN
+178 SNSPENLN
-186 LAESAILAGSL
+186 LAEAAILAGTL

-203 SFLINKDLNIKRAKL
+203 SFLVNKELNIKRAKL
-218 IINLLY
+218 IINLLF
-224 KENIISES
+224 KENIISET
-232 ENILANKNLNS
+232 EKNLANKDLDS
-243 LLLVRKDS
+243 LLLKRKNF

-273 SKKDLLIKSTLNS
+273 TKKDLLVKSTLNS
-286 RIQKI
+286 RVQKI
-291 VNEVVELKL
+291 VNQVVESKL
-300 ESENKNIQVAVI
+300 ESRNKNIQVAVI
-312 VMNYEGAVKAM
+312 VMNYDGAIKAM
-323 KGGKDWHFSK
+323 KGGKDWNISK

-358 KGTSINQIMLDTP
+358 KGISVSQTMLDTP
-371 IVGKEWSP
+371 IVGQEWSP
-379 KNFGNKYEGRISIK
+379 KNFGNKYEGRISIE
-393 RAFAKSSNVVAVKLS
+393 RAFAKSSNVVAVKLA

-414 LIIEEVRKLGVTS
+414 LIIEELRKLGVTS

-436 LGVAAMSLL
+436 LGVAEMSLL
-445 EVVGSYVPICGEGKP
+445 EVVGSYVPICGKGKP

-472 NGDSYWKRIKPER
+472 NGDNYWKRLKPER
-485 KKIISYK
+485 KKIISYD

-501 REVITKGTGKQLS
+501 RKVVTQGTGQQLS

-526 TQNNRDAWFL
+526 TQNNRDAWFI

-566 SIYKSIAKR
+566 RIYKSIAEK

>member
-1 MNFIRALILLLLLL
+1 MKIIRVLILTLFLSAFLW
-15 VSTWII
+15 VV
-21 YCFITLPDLSGLGN
+21 YCFLTLPDLSGLGN
-35 KTRDPSISVL
+35 KTRSPSISVL
-45 DDNREIIGSSGD
+45 DDDRKIMGSSGD
-57 VYAGSS
+57 VYAGST
-63 NFSEISENLIRTVVF
+63 NYIDISENLIKAVVLI
-78 VEDKRFYSH
+78 EDKRFYDH
-87 FGLDIRGL
+87 FGLDIRGI

-100 YNLKEAR
+100 YNIKEAR

-143 LEYKFTKEDILS
+143 LEYKFTKEDILT

-178 ASSPEKLN
+178 SNSPKKLS
-186 LAESAILAGSL
+186 LAESAILAGTL
-197 KAPSRL
+197 KAPSKL
-203 SFLINKDLNIKRAKL
+203 SFFVNKDLNIRRAKL
-218 IINLLY
+218 IINLLF

-232 ENILANKNLNS
+232 EKNLANKDLDT
-243 LLLVRKDS
+243 LLLGRKNS

-265 QTPDEILR
+265 QTPDEILK
-273 SKKDLLIKSTLNS
+273 SKKDLLIKSTLSS

-291 VNEVVELKL
+291 VNDVVELKL
-300 ESENKNIQVAVI
+300 ENRNKNIQVAVI
-312 VMNYEGAVKAM
+312 VMNYDGAVKAM
-323 KGGKDWHFSK
+323 KGGKDWNFSK
-333 FNRATQSKRQVG
+333 FNRASQSKRQVG

-358 KGTSINQIMLDTP
+358 KGTSINQTMLDTP
-371 IVGKEWSP
+371 IVGQEWSP

-414 LIIEEVRKLGVTS
+414 LIIEEVKKLGVTS

-472 NGDSYWKRIKPER
+472 NGDNYWKREKPER
-485 KKIISYK
+485 KKIISNN

>member
-1 MNFIRALILLLLLL
+1 MKIIRLLVLLLLL
-15 VSTWII
+15 STFLWVF

-35 KTRDPSISVL
+35 KTRAPSISVL
-45 DDNREIIGSSGD
+45 NDDKKIMGSSGD
-57 VYAGSS
+57 VYAGSM
-63 NFSEISENLIRTVVF
+63 NYKDISENLIKAVVF
-78 VEDKRFYSH
+78 IEDKRFYNH
-87 FGLDIRGL
+87 FGLDIKGL

-100 YNLKEAR
+100 YNIKEAR

-143 LEYKFTKEDILS
+143 LEYKFTKEDILT

-178 ASSPEKLN
+178 SNSPKKLN
-186 LAESAILAGSL
+186 LAESAILAGTL
-197 KAPSRL
+197 KAPSKL
-203 SFLINKDLNIKRAKL
+203 SFLVNRDLNIKRAKL
-218 IINLLY
+218 IISLLY

-232 ENILANKNLNS
+232 EKSLANKDLDA
-243 LLLVRKDS
+243 LLSERKNS
-251 EQVKARYFIDWIYT
+251 EQVKARYFIDWLYT
-265 QTPDEILR
+265 QTPGEILR

-300 ESENKNIQVAVI
+300 ESRDKNIQVAVV
-312 VMNYEGAVKAM
+312 VMNYEGAIKAM
-323 KGGKDWHFSK
+323 KGGKDWNVSK

-358 KGTSINQIMLDTP
+358 KGTSINQTMLDTP
-371 IVGKEWSP
+371 IVGQEWSP

-393 RAFAKSSNVVAVKLS
+393 RAFAKSSNVIAVKLS

-414 LIIEEVRKLGVTS
+414 LIIKEVRKLGVTS

-460 IIPYGIEEINLR
+460 IIPYGIEEISLR
-472 NGDSYWKRIKPER
+472 NGNSYWKRLKPER
-485 KKIISYK
+485 KKVISNK
-492 VNNNMKRLL
+492 VNNNMKKLL
-501 REVITKGTGKQLS
+501 REVTAEGTGKQLS

-526 TQNNRDAWFL
+526 TQNNRDAWFV

-566 SIYKSIAKR
+566 SIYKSIAER

>member
-1 MNFIRALILLLLLL
+1 MKTIRVLILSLFLLALLWL
-15 VSTWII
+15 I
-21 YCFITLPDLSGLGN
+21 YCFFTLPDLSGLGN
-35 KTRDPSISVL
+35 KTRTPSISVL
-45 DDNREIIGSSGD
+45 DDDRKIMGSSGD
-57 VYAGSS
+57 VYAGST
-63 NFSEISENLIRTVVF
+63 NYIDISENLIKAVVLI
-78 VEDKRFYSH
+78 EDKRFYDH
-87 FGLDIRGL
+87 FGLDIKGI

-100 YNLKEAR
+100 YNIKEAR

-143 LEYKFTKEDILS
+143 LEYKFTKEDILT

-178 ASSPEKLN
+178 SNSPEELN
-186 LAESAILAGSL
+186 LAESAILAGTL
-197 KAPSRL
+197 KAPSKL
-203 SFLINKDLNIKRAKL
+203 SFLVNKDLNIKRAKL
-218 IINLLY
+218 IINLLS
-224 KENIISES
+224 KENIISEQ
-232 ENILANKNLNS
+232 EKNLANKDLD
-243 LLLVRKDS
+243 LLLAARKNS

-265 QTPDEILR
+265 QTPDEILK

-291 VNEVVELKL
+291 VNDVVELKL
-300 ESENKNIQVAVI
+300 KSGNKNIQVAVI

-323 KGGKDWHFSK
+323 KGGKDWNFSK

-371 IVGKEWSP
+371 IVGQEWSP

-414 LIIEEVRKLGVTS
+414 LVIEEVRKLGVTS
-427 KIPNELSMP
+427 KIPNQLSMP

-445 EVVGSYVPICGEGKP
+445 EVVGSYAPICGEGKP

-472 NGDSYWKRIKPER
+472 NGDSYWKRVKPER
-485 KKIISYK
+485 KKIINYK
-492 VNNNMKRLL
+492 VNKNMKRLL
-501 REVITKGTGKQLS
+501 REVIVEGTGKQLS
-514 KLPFTVLGKTGT
+514 KLSFKVLGKTGT

-566 SIYKSIAKR
+566 SIYKNIVER